1 MASDDGGESEELSL
15 EVSDPV
21 CGRDVVVT
29 RAAASSDYAGA
40 TYYFCSLE
48 CQQDF
53 ERQPDRY
60 VEPPLHPEPP
70 QS

>member
-1 MASDDGGESEELSL
+1 MVTSGEESSQELAL
-15 EVSDPV
+15 EANDPV
-21 CGRDVVVT
+21 CGRDVVIT
-29 RAAASSDYAGA
+29 RAASSSDYAGA

-70 QS
+70 QL